1 MFMWVGITT
10 PLCFLGAYYG
20 YKKRPIEHPGN
31 FFVSSLFSILK
42 LKNQSAP
49 TQFHDMFPSKCS
61 TRAPF
66 RALSWAV
73 FYPLAVFSFNCF
85 SFSTRFGH
93 IKSTTCLAS
102 CCSVSFSFCVFG
114 GRKSVRAYTGSEG
127 LSYYVYKFILVRV
140 KIIAYN
146 QPEK

>member
-1 MFMWVGITT
+1 MATRNVQLSIQVI
-10 PLCFLGAYYG
+10 FLSAL
-20 YKKRPIEHPGN
+20 
-31 FFVSSLFSILK
+31 FFSILK

-93 IKSTTCLAS
+93 IKFITCLAS
-102 CCSVSFSFCVFG
+102 CCSVSFSFCVSSKKF
-114 GRKSVRAYTGSEG
+114 KG
-127 LSYYVYKFILVRV
+127 LYWIRTLKFLRLQIYFCSCQNYGIHSAQKKKLE
-140 KIIAYN
+140 KINKIF
-146 QPEK
+146 QSLSF